1 MLNSGDRSLQ
11 ALRQHIEDE
20 AKRKYAEAERAK
32 AAAREQRER
41 FEAAKKQAEMQRAQ
55 AAMANPSIISW
66 QGAIAALFLLG
77 LIGGI
82 FLIATYLGN

>member
-1 MLNSGDRSLQ
+1 MLNSHDRSEE
-11 ALRQHIEDE
+11 ALRRHVEE
-20 AKRKYAEAERAK
+20 AARRRAEADRAIS
-32 AAAREQRER
+32 AAADQRAR

-55 AAMANPSIISW
+55 AGMANPSIVSW
-66 QGAIAALFLLG
+66 YGAAAALFLLG